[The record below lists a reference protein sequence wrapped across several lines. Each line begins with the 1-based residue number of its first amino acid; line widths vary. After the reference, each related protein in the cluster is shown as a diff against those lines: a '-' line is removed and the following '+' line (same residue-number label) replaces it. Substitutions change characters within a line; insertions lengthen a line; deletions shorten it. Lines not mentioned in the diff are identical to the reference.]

1 MGNPLPPDVPK
12 PWEAPDSPR
21 RQPMPSLRMVSGPAS
36 SQQLAPPPPQAL
48 PADSGRAVPP
58 PPQVASI
65 PASNQPCVFNLSPV
79 KPPPPPPPAPKAQP
93 APKPPPDAY
102 SKQTALPPPVLLKA
116 APQWPTP
123 PQSIPASS
131 QQPIPPSRVK
141 APPARLV
148 DEMKQLRTGMAR
160 WVQEQ
165 DAKTAEAKRVAAQSA
180 RAKQAAQV
188 DRAERAA
195 EQAAEQ
201 VARMKRAEAQLRE
214 ATAEAKQAAEAAKA
228 AQLAAKAAVEARAA
242 AIRARTWGEVC
253 NESWEQWAAGSAAS
267 SQTWVPVP
275 SELLKVWLK
284 NHGLRTVYDKDAYG
298 WTALH
303 HAALESVDHED
314 GATIFKEL
322 MRFEWQATCGFIHSQ
337 FVSSCPD
344 SRGSRS
350 ELIWVCSLIGF
361 QPDRLSA

>member
-1 MGNPLPPDVPK
+1 M
-12 PWEAPDSPR
+12 
-21 RQPMPSLRMVSGPAS
+21 Q
-36 SQQLAPPPPQAL
+36 
-48 PADSGRAVPP
+48 
-58 PPQVASI
+58 
-65 PASNQPCVFNLSPV
+65 
-79 KPPPPPPPAPKAQP
+79 
-93 APKPPPDAY
+93 
-102 SKQTALPPPVLLKA
+102 
-116 APQWPTP
+116 
-123 PQSIPASS
+123 
-131 QQPIPPSRVK
+131 
-141 APPARLV
+141 LV
-148 DEMKQLRTGMAR
+148 DEMKQLKKGMAI

-165 DAKTAEAKRVAAQSA
+165 DAKTAEAKRVAAQA
-180 RAKQAAQV
+180 AQAAQAKQAAQV

-201 VARMKRAEAQLRE
+201 AARMKRAEAQLRE

-228 AQLAAKAAVEARAA
+228 AELAAKAAVEAREAARASAA
-242 AIRARTWGEVC
+242 AQAATAVSASTHAWADRPWSGARGKAWWGEVGGD
-253 NESWEQWAAGSAAS
+253 EAWDQQWAAGRSAAS

-303 HAALESVDHED
+303 HAALESVDHKE

-322 MRFEWQATCGFIHSQ
+322 MRFSWQATCGFIHSQ

-361 QPDRLSA
+361 QPDRPYQCQASIRLRARLLTYRAMGGPTVTGRSVGLLDARRAGAQADRAVGLAHVG

>member
-1 MGNPLPPDVPK
+1 M
-12 PWEAPDSPR
+12 
-21 RQPMPSLRMVSGPAS
+21 
-36 SQQLAPPPPQAL
+36 QL
-48 PADSGRAVPP
+48 VE
-58 PPQVASI
+58 
-65 PASNQPCVFNLSPV
+65 
-79 KPPPPPPPAPKAQP
+79 
-93 APKPPPDAY
+93 
-102 SKQTALPPPVLLKA
+102 
-116 APQWPTP
+116 
-123 PQSIPASS
+123 
-131 QQPIPPSRVK
+131 
-141 APPARLV
+141 
-148 DEMKQLRTGMAR
+148 EMKQLKKGMVI

-165 DAKTAEAKRVAAQSA
+165 DAKTAEAKRVAAQA
-180 RAKQAAQV
+180 AQAKQAAQV

-214 ATAEAKQAAEAAKA
+214 ATAEAKQAAKAAKA
-228 AQLAAKAAVEARAA
+228 AELAAKAAVEAREAAKASAA
-242 AIRARTWGEVC
+242 AQASATAQAAVEVREAARASAAAWGEVWR
-253 NESWEQWAAGSAAS
+253 EAWDQQWAAGSAAS
-267 SQTWVPVP
+267 SQTRVPVP

-284 NHGLRTVYDKDAYG
+284 NHGLRAVYDKDAYG

-303 HAALESVDHED
+303 HAALESVDHKD

-322 MRFEWQATCGFIHSQ
+322 MRFSWQATCGFIHSQ